1 MKISEYSTVTLQ
13 ATGTPK
19 VTFSKVGDLPAG
31 VSFDVNSYN
40 SMATFSGVPA
50 GSVTPGDYTFKIIA
64 DNGAYRAAVQTFTL
78 TISEPPPTTTTT
90 STTTTVAPT
99 TTTTTRPATT
109 TTAAPATTT
118 TTRPATTTTAAPTTT
133 TTVAK
138 SVLNETQIAQLPA
151 AQLTPNNV
159 AKGAKVRVR
168 MSGFSPRERVQVTV
182 ASSPVVVGEADAD
195 GDGVIDTEVEIPTDL
210 DAGEHHLASYGLTSG
225 IGFSQAFVVA
235 ADDAPALPTTGSDSK
250 RFALTGGAI
259 ALLGAALAAVAA
271 RRRQD
276 LVKHHK

>member
-1 MKISEYSTVTLQ
+1 
-13 ATGTPK
+13 
-19 VTFSKVGDLPAG
+19 
-31 VSFDVNSYN
+31 
-40 SMATFSGVPA
+40 
-50 GSVTPGDYTFKIIA
+50 
-64 DNGAYRAAVQTFTL
+64 
-78 TISEPPPTTTTT
+78 
-90 STTTTVAPT
+90 
-99 TTTTTRPATT
+99 
-109 TTAAPATTT
+109 
-118 TTRPATTTTAAPTTT
+118 
-133 TTVAK
+133 
-138 SVLNETQIAQLPA
+138 VLNETQIAQLPA